1 MAAVEGRYSLIA
13 RAIHWLTALLV
24 LTMVPAGL
32 IMIRIDGGQLQNQLF
47 DYHRSV
53 GVVLMILTVVR
64 LAYRLTHKPAPL
76 PSDIP
81 MWQRTAAK
89 MTHVFIYAFLLVNP
103 FIGWVAT
110 SAYPAKIT
118 VFGLFTMPAIV
129 GKDRALSE
137 QLFTVHE
144 ILGLLFT
151 AAVLMHIGAA
161 LYHGIIRR
169 DGVLSRM
176 L

>member
-1 MAAVEGRYSLIA
+1 MANVEGRYSLVA
-13 RAIHWLTALLV
+13 RAIHWLTAIMV

-53 GVVLMILTVVR
+53 GVVLMILTVIR

-76 PSDIP
+76 PADIP
-81 MWQRTAAK
+81 MWQRTSAK
-89 MTHVFIYAFLLVNP
+89 VTHVFIYAFLLVNP

-129 GKDRALSE
+129 SKDRALSE

-144 ILGLLFT
+144 VLGIMFT
-151 AAVLMHIGAA
+151 LAVLLHIGAA
-161 LYHGIIRR
+161 LFHGFIRK
-169 DGVLSRM
+169 DGVLQRM
-176 L
+176 M